1 MNPDISIIAQVRR
14 KYPGM
19 NNQANKTGGIIIG
32 PDTNCGIA
40 TVLTKNMTTAGESSL
55 AGVELI
61 GGGVIIKTIKDH
73 R

>member
-1 MNPDISIIAQVRR
+1 
-14 KYPGM
+14 M